1 MDMSM
6 SKLTANDT
14 QSAKKYLFMI
24 TWPIFIEVFLQMLMK
39 LTDVFMLSF
48 VSDGAVAAIGV
59 VNQLMTFMFVL
70 FNFTAMGSGV
80 VVSQYVGANNEIG
93 VRKTIAHSITI
104 NLIFGLFISGFVVIF
119 RDFLLNLFALE
130 PQLYQYAN
138 TYVIIVGS
146 ALFAQAIILTVSA
159 ILQAMGHTKDVM
171 KTVVIM
177 NIMNILGNY
186 ILIFGAFGAPE
197 LGVSGVAIA
206 TAATR
211 ILVMIGIF
219 ILLVYRMPIKLP
231 FKAFLN
237 FEKEYVDKIL
247 GIGIPSAG
255 EQLSYNLSQI
265 VLTIIITTLGA
276 TALATRVYSQ
286 NFMSM
291 LMMFGIAVGKG
302 MQIFIGQLVG
312 SGNEKAAYRHMYM
325 GLKYAGIITIAF
337 GSVFALFGRQI
348 FSIFSD
354 NQELIALGAIILI
367 IEFFLQPA
375 RTGNLVIISALRAA
389 GDAKFPTLIGVCVMW
404 GILIPLAYVL
414 GIVFGFGLLG
424 IWFAMLIDEWI
435 RGIIMLRRW
444 KKKQWMGKAVT
455 HHSVPKDEIEF
466 TED

>member
-1 MDMSM
+1 MNISEVTTDNHS
-6 SKLTANDT
+6 T
-14 QSAKKYLFMI
+14 AKKYLFMI
-24 TWPIFIEVFLQMLMK
+24 TWPIFIETFLQMLMK

-48 VSDGAVAAIGV
+48 VSDEAVAAIGV

-80 VVSQYVGANNEIG
+80 VVSQYVGAKNNEG

-104 NLIFGLFISGFVVIF
+104 NLLFGLFISIVVTFF
-119 RDFLLNLFALE
+119 RVPLLNLFALE
-130 PQLYQYAN
+130 PQLFEYAN
-138 TYVIIVGS
+138 SYTIIVGA
-146 ALFAQAIILTVSA
+146 ALFSQAIILTVSA

-171 KTVVIM
+171 KAVIIM
-177 NIMNILGNY
+177 NVMNVLGNY

-197 LGVSGVAIA
+197 LGVTGVAIA
-206 TAATR
+206 TALTR
-211 ILVMIGIF
+211 ILIMIGIF
-219 ILLVYRMPIKLP
+219 ILLLYRLPIKLS
-231 FKAFLN
+231 FSSFLH

-265 VLTIIITTLGA
+265 VLTVIVTTLGA

-286 NFMSM
+286 NFMAL
-291 LMMFGIAVGKG
+291 LMMFGIAIGKG

-325 GLKYAGIITIAF
+325 GLKYAGIITIMF
-337 GSVFALFGRQI
+337 GSFFALFGRQV

-354 NQELIALGAIILI
+354 NQELIYLGSIILI

-389 GDAKFPTLIGVCVMW
+389 GDAKFPTLVGIAVMW
-404 GILIPLAYVL
+404 GILIPLAYTLAIILQL
-414 GIVFGFGLLG
+414 GLPG
-424 IWFAMLIDEWI
+424 IWLAMLVDEWI
-435 RGIIMLRRW
+435 RGLIMLRRW
-444 KKKQWMGKAVT
+444 KKKRWMGKAVT
-455 HHSVPKDEIEF
+455 HYNKTS
-466 TED
+466 TE